1 MRALIKRTA
10 ERIDAATLRER
21 ALIFAAAAL
30 LLVLVVNAALIDPL
44 RTRQKRL
51 AAENAQ
57 FQEEMRTV
65 QGELRRLAQ
74 REPGE
79 VDPDGAARQRA
90 SALRAE
96 IAALNA
102 RISEEQRRF
111 TPPDRMRGLLDEMLE
126 RNKRLQLVELK
137 TLSASP
143 ISEGLAPGSR
153 VFRHGVELTISGS
166 YADLYEYL
174 SALERLPTR
183 IYWGRAELSAAEYPA
198 TTLKL
203 TVYTV
208 SFDKAWLIV

>member
-1 MRALIKRTA
+1 MKALIKRMV
-10 ERIDAATLRER
+10 EWIDAKTLRER
-21 ALIFAAAAL
+21 AFIFAASAL
-30 LLVLVVNAALIDPL
+30 LLVLVVKAALIDPL
-44 RTRQKRL
+44 HTTQKRL

-65 QGELRRLAQ
+65 QGELQRLAQ
-74 REPGE
+74 SERGE
-79 VDPDGAARQRA
+79 ANPDSVARQRA
-90 SALRAE
+90 STLRAE

-137 TLSASP
+137 TLPAAP
-143 ISEGLAPGSR
+143 ISEGLPQGSQ